1 VGVSGGEPRLVTGVP
16 DPHLADE
23 FYAEYTRAVS
33 QNVFV
38 TTGFAV
44 SMPGRG
50 LKAIAPDV
58 PTWFGGLVNV
68 VVKY

>member
-1 VGVSGGEPRLVTGVP
+1 MSGGEPRLVSGVP

-23 FYAEYTRAVS
+23 FYAEYTRMIT

-44 SMPGRG
+44 SVPGRG
-50 LKAIAPDV
+50 LKAVAPNV
-58 PTWFGGLVNV
+58 QPWFGGLLNV
-68 VVKY
+68 AVKY